1 MADGLAKTAGRALTT
16 ASGTPAKTRIMAV
29 DVTRGIAL
37 LGMLAA
43 NVFDVLNSNGTP
55 TIAAM
60 TATGRSATL
69 FAMVAGISLA
79 LITGG
84 RHPVQGPGRRAAEAG
99 IAVRALLIGT
109 IGLALGYVDV
119 ASGNVNV
126 ILAYYGL
133 FFLLAIPLL
142 GLRPRTLAWIAGVL
156 VVVAPLLQLE
166 AYRLGLRQTFG
177 TDPTLSS
184 PFINPGG
191 LLMDL
196 FVTGAYPAVVYII
209 YICAGLAIGRLDLSS
224 TKVAVRLLIG
234 GTALAAAAWEAS
246 WVLLFPLGG
255 VKHLQAAAD
264 PGTPPSQITNQIV
277 WDPNQVSSWWWLA
290 IRAHHTGTAFDAMH
304 TLGVAMA
311 ILGAAILV
319 TRFRVARRLLWPVGI
334 AGAMTLTIYSAQTVA
349 LNTPLQNANE
359 YVQFGVLVA
368 GTFAFA
374 IIWHRLV
381 GQGPLERIVAI
392 GSGRTRSAV
401 LARLTRAQDEPGR
414 GAEPSGPR
422 DDHTAGNGFSRSG
435 HDQAIAAGGLKPDD
449 VRGIPRAVPQVLPDQ
464 AGHPQ
469 PGQWSR

>member
-1 MADGLAKTAGRALTT
+1 MAEGMTETAGRALTT
-16 ASGTPAKTRIMAV
+16 ASGTPAKTRIVAV
-29 DVTRGIAL
+29 DVTRGVAL

-55 TIAAM
+55 TIAVM
-60 TATGRSATL
+60 TVTGRSATL

-84 RHPVQGPGRRAAEAG
+84 RHPAQGPARQAAAAG
-99 IAVRALLIGT
+99 IAVRALLIAT
-109 IGLALGYVDV
+109 IGLALGYVD
-119 ASGNVNV
+119 ASSGNVNV
-126 ILAYYGL
+126 ILAYYGM
-133 FFLLAIPLL
+133 FFLLAIPLV
-142 GLRPRTLAWIAGVL
+142 GLRPRTLAWIAAVL

-166 AYRLGLRQTFG
+166 AFRLGLRQTFG
-177 TDPTLSS
+177 TDPTLSA
-184 PFINPGG
+184 PFTNPAG
-191 LLMDL
+191 LLLDL
-196 FVTGAYPAVVYII
+196 TVTGAYPAVVYMI
-209 YICAGLAIGRLDLSS
+209 YVCAGLAIGRLDLSS

-234 GTALAAAAWEAS
+234 GAALAAAAWEAS

-290 IRAHHTGTAFDAMH
+290 IRAHHTGTAFDALH

-311 ILGAAILV
+311 VLGAALLM
-319 TRFRVARRLLWPVGI
+319 TRFRIARRLLWPVGI
-334 AGAMTLTIYSAQTVA
+334 AGTMTLTIYSAQTVV

-374 IIWHRLV
+374 IIWHRPM
-381 GQGPLERIVAI
+381 GQGPLERIVAV

-401 LARLTRAQDEPGR
+401 LAHLTRAQNEPGR
-414 GAEPSGPR
+414 GAEPSGLR
-422 DDHTAGNGFSRSG
+422 DDHTAGGGFSRSG
-435 HDQAIAAGGLKPDD
+435 HGQTIAAGGLKPGN
-449 VRGIPRAVPQVLPDQ
+449 VRGIPHVVPQVLPAQ
-464 AGHPQ
+464 ADHPQ